1 MTKEKTSE
9 DEDIGKIY
17 ELGKWDD
24 IFNEMSKK
32 LNLNSILTV
41 SII

>member
-17 ELGKWDD
+17 ELGKRDD
-24 IFNEMSKK
+24 IIEIKIWNCLS
-32 LNLNSILTV
+32 
-41 SII
+41 

>member
-17 ELGKWDD
+17 ELGNGM
-24 IFNEMSKK
+24 IFCNEMSKK